1 MAGRK
6 TIHETPFHRLAGKI
20 ARTPVAQRKT
30 AVLGWLAGQGND
42 RAHLLGRDPI
52 RPAATRRIT
61 QTVRHRPAN
70 TGAGKPSRP
79 PSAHRLAPNPQPVRR
94 SLNPKAFHP
103 KAIRCEPASQAV
115 AASKTAR
122 IRRSSPSRSSSL
134 NSILAAL
141 RPISSLHRE
150 IIATENQTT
159 ENKSLICESE
169 LTPTCTSLSLKVQK
183 TRQPTPL

>member
-94 SLNPKAFHP
+94 SPQSPRPSPKSNTMRAR
-103 KAIRCEPASQAV
+103 IASCCGV
-115 AASKTAR
+115 KDAR

-169 LTPTCTSLSLKVQK
+169 LTPTCTRSDVFLN
-183 TRQPTPL
+183 REDGE

>member
-1 MAGRK
+1 MGLEVGSFLKSAPHGGRK

-42 RAHLLGRDPI
+42 RAYLLGRDPI

-94 SLNPKAFHP
+94 SLNPKAFTQ
-103 KAIRCEPASQAV
+103 KQYDASPHRKLLRRQ
-115 AASKTAR
+115 
-122 IRRSSPSRSSSL
+122 RRSDKALKPIAVLLHSIQSWLPLRSHLVPPS
-134 NSILAAL
+134 
-141 RPISSLHRE
+141 
-150 IIATENQTT
+150 
-159 ENKSLICESE
+159 
-169 LTPTCTSLSLKVQK
+169 
-183 TRQPTPL
+183 